1 MEIRYRTRETR
12 PTEGGLN
19 AFGRWPLTAMVFLAV
34 LTGCDQS
41 ATGLDQSEEP
51 NLAGDPAMGQVAF
64 VQECATCHASHDGF
78 DLAAFRFSKLNVFRR
93 SLGHVDEQTSKN
105 IAAYIETLRPAVTF
119 DRAPFQPGDRLGSGN
134 REFWRDAFGTDG
146 FPYDLTPER
155 LRAIDV
161 RGLQVPLAMPEWSIE
176 ASTEDWMPDSPLPT
190 QILEYDNARIG
201 TALETYYANPTE
213 PNLLAVL
220 APFKA
225 ATEGPGL
232 ICWDYDPDPCFDARR
247 WMASLGAQHY
257 LRQGPDAEVPLD
269 VVQVWWDVGRSAI
282 SLNGETGF
290 EGEYEGFDRPT
301 PSTYIIGARWT
312 YLAYSYYPEA
322 FNDDG
327 GYMGVFIEE
336 QGLNRVSTFAALRR
350 MVGDGRAHQEHPDQ
364 FLQDGYLAIK
374 SSDPEVGAG
383 VTEFV
388 FKYFVDRL
396 EAGRPE
402 GLNLKTAREM
412 IALVWN
418 EGLDVMPNYSADLSH
433 VEALRDRVNELL
445 R

>member
-1 MEIRYRTRETR
+1 MEIRYRTRELR
-12 PTEGGLN
+12 PTEGSLN
-19 AFGRWPLTAMVFLAV
+19 AFGRWSVTALVLMAV
-34 LTGCDQS
+34 VTGCDQA
-41 ATGLDQSEEP
+41 ATGPDLSEAP
-51 NLAGDPAMGQVAF
+51 NLTGDPAAGQVAF
-64 VQECATCHASHDGF
+64 VQNCASCHASRDGF
-78 DLAAFRFSKLNVFRR
+78 DLAAFSFSKLNVFRR
-93 SLGHVDEQTSKN
+93 SLGHVNDRTSKD
-105 IAAYIETLRPAVTF
+105 IVAYIETLQPTF
-119 DRAPFQPGDRLGSGN
+119 RFERSPFQPGRGLGTGN
-134 REFWRDAFGTDG
+134 IEFWSEAFGTGGWPDG
-146 FPYDLTPER
+146 LTAEA

-161 RGLQVPLAMPEWSIE
+161 RDLAVPLAMPEWSIE
-176 ASTEDWMPDSPLPT
+176 ASTEDWMPDSPLPA
-190 QILEYDNARIG
+190 QVLEHAGGSIR
-201 TALETYYANPTE
+201 TALDAYYADPTE
-213 PNLLAVL
+213 PNLLRVL

-225 ATEGPGL
+225 ATEGPGM

-257 LRQGPDAEVPLD
+257 LRKGPDAEVPLE

-290 EGEYEGFDRPT
+290 EGEYDGFDRPT

-350 MVGDGRAHQEHPDQ
+350 MVGNGRAHQENPDQ

-374 SSDPEVGAG
+374 SADPEVGIG

-388 FKYFVDRL
+388 FRYYVDRL

-402 GLNLKTAREM
+402 GLNLMTARELV
-412 IALVWN
+412 ALVWN
-418 EGLDVMPNYSADLSH
+418 EGLQVMPQYSADLSH
-433 VEALRDRVNELL
+433 VAALRDRVNELL